1 MCLQRDSVHVEETL
15 SHASLFVLGVCK
27 AQQFEHEVDRSEEA
41 GWGKEGE
48 GGGISHWRE
57 YLPLLHSLGPQ
68 FSPSMP

>member
-1 MCLQRDSVHVEETL
+1 MHVEETL

-48 GGGISHWRE
+48 GGGISPVSYTHLT
-57 YLPLLHSLGPQ
+57 LPT
-68 FSPSMP
+68 MPDV